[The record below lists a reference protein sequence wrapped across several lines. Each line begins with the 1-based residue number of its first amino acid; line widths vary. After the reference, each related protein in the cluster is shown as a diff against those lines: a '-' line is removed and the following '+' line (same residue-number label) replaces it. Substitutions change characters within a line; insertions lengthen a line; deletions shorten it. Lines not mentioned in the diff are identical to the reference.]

1 MRVRGVSWAFVTSA
15 LAIGLGLGIAGGLL
29 ALWSAVNREDMAG
42 VAPAHNVFRVMMLD
56 ESLAS
61 IGGPEMEQVAAAAF
75 PESRKSIVRYVRSDM
90 ETKPGRRSSEL
101 MALYSGPLFDM
112 LGVPMVQTNVVQTTQ
127 RRQAFATHAWVSKVG
142 QHAAASWVDLYGAHP
157 ELAQQPQ
164 RFDIAGYLPDAF
176 DSISQGRV
184 PLLWMDESSSR
195 HWLIGSDD
203 PVVLLDAIFPPDS
216 AIVEVEEPMAAEDVA
231 SRVVAA
237 GRGLGLKI
245 TAHAIKGAARDPRT
259 LADVRNRSTLF
270 SILGALLLVV
280 AICAGMSMWFIGLH
294 RAQASNRIRV
304 LLGEQLRTA
313 RRRVATQWLLPTA
326 LLVVVSSGVT
336 LIVAR
341 FAAMNPPFDV
351 FSASPLLL
359 AGREWIRLASQGF
372 ILTIIIATALL
383 LMSFAAVGKAHAV
396 RAKPPR
402 RPVGM
407 RWLLAVSMGF
417 AVVAAGLSMG
427 LHLAG
432 RHLSE
437 RDYGFD
443 TSELYALRI
452 EKDPEKAM
460 SWAFDQRPISA
471 LMGDVRETVGRLSG
485 AKDVAV
491 SSQSPFEA
499 YPGMSFRLSTDAPYR
514 VRMGAQVAISSNFL
528 SLLKVAGS
536 AEATGIDQLSPNSD
550 HVLVDEPFARE
561 VLGVLDLNGAAQIDS
576 PDLGG
581 RHGLLRAAGSVPG
594 FFRADVNGT
603 PIPTVFKFAKEYREL
618 EWLWFRSDRP
628 VDRAALQSET
638 KRVLEAHGMTVSR
651 VVLTAVPEYIALRM
665 KGDVLQQQL
674 MAGASYVLL
683 TLSLIGLAAVFALSG
698 SLQGKAIAVRL
709 ALGGTQLKATLQ
721 SVFPSVWMI
730 SLAVV
735 VGVLVVSFWLRVAS
749 VIYAFDH
756 VQRMIIPLIA
766 IVTTTVVASLIVM
779 GLAYR
784 ENPHR
789 IVALLKGD

>member
-1 MRVRGVSWAFVTSA
+1 MRVRGVSWAHSTSA

-29 ALWSAVNREDMAG
+29 ALWSVVNREDMAG

-61 IGGPEMEQVAAAAF
+61 IGGPEMERVVAAAF
-75 PESRKSIVRYVRSDM
+75 PGSRKAIVRYVRSDM
-90 ETKPGRRSSEL
+90 ETAPGRRSLES
-101 MALYSGPLFDM
+101 MALYSGPLFDI
-112 LGVPMVQTNVVQTTQ
+112 LGVPTGQTNAAYTLQS
-127 RRQAFATHAWVSKVG
+127 RAAIATRAWVSKAG
-142 QHAAASWVDLYGAHP
+142 RDAAALQVDFYGTHP
-157 ELAQQPQ
+157 ETANQPQ
-164 RFDIAGYLPDAF
+164 RFDIVGHLPEAF
-176 DSISQGRV
+176 DGISLGRT
-184 PLLWMDESSSR
+184 PLLWMHESSSR
-195 HWLIGSDD
+195 YWLIGKDE
-203 PVVLLDAIFPPDS
+203 PVMVLDFMFPPDS
-216 AIVEVEEPMAAEDVA
+216 AIVELREPMTAEDVA
-231 SRVVAA
+231 SRIVAA
-237 GRGLGLKI
+237 GRGLGLNI

-259 LADVRNRSTLF
+259 LTDVRNRSTLF
-270 SILGALLLVV
+270 SVLGALLFVV
-280 AICAGMSMWFIGLH
+280 ATGAGIAMWFIGLH
-294 RAQASNRIRV
+294 RTQASDRIRM
-304 LLGEQLRTA
+304 LLGEQLRAA
-313 RRRVATQWLLPTA
+313 RRRAAKQWLLPTA
-326 LLVVVSSGVT
+326 LLVALSISVT
-336 LIVAR
+336 MIIAR

-351 FSASPLLL
+351 FSAGPLLL
-359 AGREWIRLASQGF
+359 SGREWIRLAGQGVVL
-372 ILTIIIATALL
+372 ISIVTMALL
-383 LMSFAAVGKAHAV
+383 LMSFAAVGKVHAV
-396 RAKPPR
+396 RARSPR
-402 RPVGM
+402 RPVAM

-427 LHLAG
+427 LRLAG

-452 EKDPEKAM
+452 EKDPENAM

-485 AKDVAV
+485 AEDVAV

-499 YPGMSFRLSTDAPYR
+499 YPGMSFRLSTDAPFR

-528 SLLKVAGS
+528 SLLKVSGT

-628 VDRAALQSET
+628 VDRAALQSEI
-638 KRVLEAHGMTVSR
+638 KRVLEAHGMTISR
-651 VVLTAVPEYIALRM
+651 VELTSVQAYIASRM
-665 KGDVLQQQL
+665 KGDVLQQRL

-683 TLSLIGLAAVFALSG
+683 ALALTGFAAVFALSG
-698 SLQGKAIAVRL
+698 SMQGKAIAVRL

-721 SVFPSVWMI
+721 CVLPSVWMI
-730 SLAVV
+730 ALSVV
-735 VGVLVVSFWLRVAS
+735 VGVLVVSFWLRIAS
-749 VIYAFDH
+749 VIYGFDH
-756 VQRMIIPLIA
+756 AQRMTIPIIA
-766 IVTTTVVASLIVM
+766 VVATMAVAALIVP

-784 ENPHR
+784 ENPR
-789 IVALLKGD
+789 RLVALLKGD